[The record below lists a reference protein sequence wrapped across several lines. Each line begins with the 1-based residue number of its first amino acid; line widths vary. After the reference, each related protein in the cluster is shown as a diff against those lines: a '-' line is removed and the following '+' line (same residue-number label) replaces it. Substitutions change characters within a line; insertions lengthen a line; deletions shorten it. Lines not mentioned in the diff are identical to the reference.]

1 MTKNQSPDSPPER
14 LTPSLVARLRAGDL
28 EAGALLN
35 TLYRQAMIRFCLSYL
50 SSVDEAEDA
59 TQEVFCKVLKAGQV
73 PDNPRAWLYKIARN
87 HCLSILRGRRH
98 RREARALP
106 RASQLGAASTGDL
119 TRLAKRELRS
129 RISHLVDALPV
140 SQQEVLRLRY
150 TEGLSRAEIAEVL
163 EIPDSLVK
171 SRLFEGLKKLREHPS
186 LLEDR

>member
-1 MTKNQSPDSPPER
+1 
-14 LTPSLVARLRAGDL
+14 
-28 EAGALLN
+28 
-35 TLYRQAMIRFCLSYL
+35 
-50 SSVDEAEDA
+50 
-59 TQEVFCKVLKAGQV
+59 
-73 PDNPRAWLYKIARN
+73 
-87 HCLSILRGRRH
+87 
-98 RREARALP
+98 
-106 RASQLGAASTGDL
+106 L

-129 RISHLVDALPV
+129 RTSHLVDALPV